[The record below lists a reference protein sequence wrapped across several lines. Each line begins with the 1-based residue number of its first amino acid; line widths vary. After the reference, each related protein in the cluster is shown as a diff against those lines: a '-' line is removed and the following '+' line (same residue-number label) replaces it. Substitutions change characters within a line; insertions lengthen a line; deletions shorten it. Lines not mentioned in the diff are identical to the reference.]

1 MYLELKKY
9 KEKTGRP
16 IYAYYAQTAASGALY
31 ISMAADEIYANRM
44 TMTGSIGVIM
54 QNYDASGLME
64 KLGIKSDN
72 IVSGRNKGM
81 GGYDG
86 LTDEQKQILQSMVN
100 ESYEKAKEIADG
112 RVYSAHQAKNLG
124 LIDEISTYDGFMDT
138 MQNKEEFKDCD
149 FTDAYY
155 ENTSILNMLM
165 SKIGIP
171 QRKSLEQN
179 LLEAVE
185 YANENPMQYKF
196 GGIGQ

>member
-1 MYLELKKY
+1 
-9 KEKTGRP
+9 
-16 IYAYYAQTAASGALY
+16 
-31 ISMAADEIYANRM
+31 
-44 TMTGSIGVIM
+44 
-54 QNYDASGLME
+54 
-64 KLGIKSDN
+64 
-72 IVSGRNKGM
+72 
-81 GGYDG
+81 
-86 LTDEQKQILQSMVN
+86 MVN
-100 ESYEKAKEIADG
+100 ESYDIFVGIVSDERGIPLEKAKEIADG

-124 LIDEISTYDGFMDT
+124 LIDEISTYDDFMDT
-138 MQNKEEFKDCD
+138 MHNKEEFKDCD

-196 GGIGQ
+196 GGIVQ